1 MKKFIAFLLLVVMA
15 VLSTSVLTACEPA
28 DPFEEYR
35 KEEGFSY
42 YQEMTMNADKK
53 LYVFNR
59 TEKLN
64 NQQAI
69 LAQAIQGIYG
79 RTNQQFYYD
88 SGSAYELWL
97 DDMVEN
103 YGFTAQDITLAE
115 MVNMFKTD
123 YNSKYV
129 LYDGTAN
136 PQSLNAACTIA
147 GALDILPVDV
157 SIEESAKE
165 MGLTME
171 VDATEMTE
179 ADAFSQYKDLL
190 NNDGIVQ
197 ISPDNFNTQMRDYGI
212 GCKYLYMW
220 PKDMTDTDI
229 VRFRAEALNWAKK
242 DSPIYGWVP
251 NDEAVDVNI
260 ASTNG
265 LFTLASDYCTNMSV
279 YTCKNAFGELT
290 FKQNNKTSEVIA
302 EQGKHYVC
310 IMMSDGDNVQTWYNT
325 FPMNEKY
332 YADPNRGDFPMG
344 WSIQPSLVDLAPNIL
359 NYVYQRQTENDYF
372 VCSVSGHGYINPQVY
387 PAMDSFIGGLDAY
400 LQYAD
405 LSVVQILDAGPSKDV
420 IEMYAKIPSLAGG
433 IYCYGDRYAGGAGSV
448 YWAGDKPFVSIRETL
463 WNANVESMAQRINN
477 YPTDPTSIEGYTAIN
492 LHPWS
497 MQYSDVVKL
506 VSMLDDN
513 VVVVTADDFIRL
525 ITENVAHEDVTLEY
539 KPQN

>member
-1 MKKFIAFLLLVVMA
+1 MA
-15 VLSTSVLTACEPA
+15 VLSTSVLAACKPA

-42 YQEMTMNADKK
+42 YQEMTMNSEKK

-69 LAQAIQGIYG
+69 LAEAIQGIYG
-79 RTNQQFYYD
+79 RTNQKFYYD
-88 SGSAYELWL
+88 SGSAYEMWL
-97 DDMVEN
+97 DDMVNN

-129 LYDGTAN
+129 LYDGTTN

-147 GALDILPVDV
+147 GALDLLPVDV

-179 ADAFSQYKDLL
+179 ADAFNQYKDLL

-197 ISPDNFNTQMRDYGI
+197 ISPDGFNTQMRDYGI

-220 PKDMTDTDI
+220 PKNMSDLSVMK
-229 VRFRAEALNWAKK
+229 FRAEALEWAKK

-251 NDEAVDVNI
+251 NDEAIDVNI

-265 LFTLASDYCTNMSV
+265 LFTLASDFCTNMSV
-279 YTCKNAFGELT
+279 YTCKDAFGELT
-290 FKQNNKTSEVIA
+290 FKQNHKTSEVVA

-325 FPMNEKY
+325 FATNEKY

-344 WSIQPSLVDLAPNIL
+344 WSIQPSLVDLGPNIL
-359 NYVYQRQTENDYF
+359 NYVYGKQTENDYF

-405 LSVVQILDAGPSKDV
+405 LSVVQILDAGPSSDV
-420 IEMYAKIPSLAGG
+420 IEMYAKIPSLKGG
-433 IYCYGDRYAGGAGSV
+433 IYCYGMKYAGGAGSV
-448 YWAGDKPFVSIRETL
+448 YWADDKPFVSIRETL
-463 WNANVESMAQRINN
+463 WDANVESMAQRINN
-477 YPTDPTSIEGYTAIN
+477 YATDPTTIEGYTAIN

-506 VSMLDDN
+506 VSLLDED

-525 ITENVAHEDVTLEY
+525 ITENVEHKDVTLEY
-539 KPQN
+539 SANN